1 MFGES
6 AISEYVDTVEPVL
19 VMMVDQLEPPLDDLS
34 ILYPVIGEPP
44 LFVGAVHDKLIC
56 DDEDAVAVNP
66 VGGNGEVMLSNADA
80 CEKLIII
87 KTALRAIIFPSK

>member
-1 MFGES
+1 MVL
-6 AISEYVDTVEPVL
+6 ATIVVHVEPPV
-19 VMMVDQLEPPLDDLS
+19 DDLS

-66 VGGNGEVMLSNADA
+66 VGEDGAVMLSNADA
-80 CEKLIII
+80 CAKLIII
-87 KTALRAIIFPSK
+87 KTALRAIIFLSK